1 VDVVANPVTDIHG
14 ATAQSGLRSPD
25 GLPGPGSGRIL
36 DESSASQPAALA
48 DVAMPATAGSA
59 TSGTSGTSGTVTVP
73 RRSAPDR
80 FARWV
85 LRIHEPPDG
94 QEVHNLFSASMAL
107 SGTRCLLSYIVLPVL
122 APWLGAVPFIGPAI
136 GVPIGVLALVFDV
149 RAIRRFFQSDHRWR
163 WVAAALYLAVM
174 ALVVSLIFRDISR
187 LV

>member
-1 VDVVANPVTDIHG
+1 MDGAANPVIDIEG
-14 ATAQSGLRSPD
+14 ATALPPLPSPD
-25 GLPGPGSGRIL
+25 GLAGLGQSVDGVTTVGTGTSGLATPGPG
-36 DESSASQPAALA
+36 
-48 DVAMPATAGSA
+48 
-59 TSGTSGTSGTVTVP
+59 TSGVRVTP
-73 RRSAPDR
+73 RRGAPDR

-136 GVPIGVLALVFDV
+136 GVPVGVLALVFDV

-174 ALVVSLIFRDISR
+174 ALVASLIFRDISR

>member
-1 VDVVANPVTDIHG
+1 MDGAANPVIDMQAGTGSPGLSSRD
-14 ATAQSGLRSPD
+14 ASTAPVQAAD
-25 GLPGPGSGRIL
+25 GLAPVGTGVPGS
-36 DESSASQPAALA
+36 A
-48 DVAMPATAGSA
+48 D
-59 TSGTSGTSGTVTVP
+59 SGTVRSATGGPP
-73 RRSAPDR
+73 RRGAPDR

-136 GVPIGVLALVFDV
+136 GVPVGILALVFDV

-163 WVAAALYLAVM
+163 WVAAALYLTVM

>member
-1 VDVVANPVTDIHG
+1 
-14 ATAQSGLRSPD
+14 
-25 GLPGPGSGRIL
+25 
-36 DESSASQPAALA
+36 
-48 DVAMPATAGSA
+48 M
-59 TSGTSGTSGTVTVP
+59 
-73 RRSAPDR
+73 
-80 FARWV
+80 
-85 LRIHEPPDG
+85 
-94 QEVHNLFSASMAL
+94 HNLFSASMAL

>member
-1 VDVVANPVTDIHG
+1 MDIDSAGAAALSGLPSPETLTRAGSVDG
-14 ATAQSGLRSPD
+14 GLATATTGTT
-25 GLPGPGSGRIL
+25 
-36 DESSASQPAALA
+36 SSAGPAAST
-48 DVAMPATAGSA
+48 TAP
-59 TSGTSGTSGTVTVP
+59 P
-73 RRSAPDR
+73 RRGAPDR

-174 ALVVSLIFRDISR
+174 ALVASLIYRDISR
-187 LV
+187 LM

>member
-1 VDVVANPVTDIHG
+1 MDVVANPVTDIHG

-36 DESSASQPAALA
+36 DESSASQPAAGA
-48 DVAMPATAGSA
+48 DVAASATAGSA
-59 TSGTSGTSGTVTVP
+59 TSVTSGTVTVP

-122 APWLGAVPFIGPAI
+122 APWLGAVPFIGPLSAC
-136 GVPIGVLALVFDV
+136 PLAFWLWC
-149 RAIRRFFQSDHRWR
+149 ST
-163 WVAAALYLAVM
+163 
-174 ALVVSLIFRDISR
+174 
-187 LV
+187 

>member
-1 VDVVANPVTDIHG
+1 MDVVANPVTDIHG
-14 ATAQSGLRSPD
+14 PTAPPGLRSPD
-25 GLPGPGSGRIL
+25 GFSGPGPGRIP
-36 DESSASQPAALA
+36 DEPSASQPA
-48 DVAMPATAGSA
+48 VAGAAVATSATAGP
-59 TSGTSGTSGTVTVP
+59 GTSGAVTVP
-73 RRSAPDR
+73 RRGAPDR

-174 ALVVSLIFRDISR
+174 ALVASLIFRDISH

>member
-1 VDVVANPVTDIHG
+1 MDVVANPVTDIHG

-36 DESSASQPAALA
+36 DESSASQPAAGA
-48 DVAMPATAGSA
+48 DVATSATAGSA
-59 TSGTSGTSGTVTVP
+59 TSGTSGTVTVP